1 MPRLQADL
9 AHEVY
14 RHLLPGYVRRFVE
27 RAAPLV
33 DIALEEHGD
42 GTFALRP
49 AKPGALDAIWPVL
62 ESYPVAQ
69 RDRLTYERTADGSTA
84 IFLHPGKPV
93 FDCFQALVCH
103 RHAGEAL
110 RGSVFVDAA
119 GDQPSLFHLALVEI
133 VRHAD
138 EQAPGL
144 GREELV
150 DLRLAALRQ
159 DGQGRVEPAS
169 VESLFIWQPQPHGAA
184 AALDLV
190 AAGQRLAEQA
200 AEHIVAQV
208 AEPLAER
215 HRQALLAS
223 LPERRR
229 FLEAGYGYQAIELAT
244 TRSRWTE
251 KAHAG
256 DPRAKGEITRIKERQ
271 RRLAEQRQA
280 APDRLVNEPELIGVG
295 NVTFLAHALVLPS
308 TDPEDKRRQDAE
320 VEAIAVLVATAYEV
334 GRGASVR
341 DVSTMDRAVATGLEP
356 HPGYDL
362 LSQRP
367 DGSELAIEVKGRACG
382 GEVEISQN
390 EWVKACNL
398 GERYWLYVVHD
409 CATSQPHLR
418 RIRDP
423 WNSLIAQAKGS
434 MIIGEQQILLFAEAE

>member
-1 MPRLQADL
+1 M
-9 AHEVY
+9 
-14 RHLLPGYVRRFVE
+14 
-27 RAAPLV
+27 
-33 DIALEEHGD
+33 
-42 GTFALRP
+42 
-49 AKPGALDAIWPVL
+49 
-62 ESYPVAQ
+62 AQ
-69 RDRLTYERTADGSTA
+69 RDRLTYERTADGATA
-84 IFLHPGKPV
+84 IFLHPGEPV

-119 GDQPSLFHLALVEI
+119 ADQPSLFHLALVEI
-133 VRHAD
+133 VRRAD
-138 EQAPGL
+138 ETLPGL

-200 AEHIVAQV
+200 AEHVVAQV
-208 AEPLAER
+208 AEPLAEQ

-229 FLEAGYGYQAIELAT
+229 FLEAGFDYQAIELAT
-244 TRSRWTE
+244 ARARWTE
-251 KAHAG
+251 KAQAG
-256 DPRAKGEITRIKERQ
+256 DPKAKGEITRIKERQ

-280 APDRLVNEPELIGVG
+280 ALDRLVNEPELIGVG
-295 NVTFLAHALVLPS
+295 EVTFLAHALVLPS

-320 VEAIAVLVATAYEV
+320 VEAIAVQVASAYEV

-341 DVSTMDRAVATGLEP
+341 DVSTTDRAVAAGLEP

-362 LSQRP
+362 LSHRP
-367 DGSELAIEVKGRACG
+367 DGSELAIEVKGRAYG

-409 CATSQPHLR
+409 CATAQPRLR

-434 MIIGEQQILLFAEAE
+434 MIIGEQQILLFAETE